1 MKIVI
6 IIRIIIIII
15 STGLSI
21 TKEVTQVSVIPVS
34 DVCENPK
41 TSLDTLLI
49 YMCITPRMPSILAK
63 S

>member
-6 IIRIIIIII
+6 IMI
-15 STGLSI
+15 STGLNI
-21 TKEVTQVSVIPVS
+21 RKEVTQVSVIPVV
-34 DVCENPK
+34 DVGEDSR

-49 YMCITPRMPSILAK
+49 YMCITPRIPSILAK